1 MLQIASQN
9 FPKRE
14 QEESALANGA
24 VSPFGAE
31 SKGSA
36 CFRSIR
42 ITHRHSGLL
51 EQQFT
56 KGAIRL
62 FVVPD
67 QPTLTT
73 ERLTLRPFQ
82 LDDAWDVERLAGM
95 REIADTTL
103 NIPHPY
109 PVGAATAW
117 IESHPPAW
125 TDGTNATFAI
135 VETKTGKLAG
145 AISLMIKREHR
156 RAELGYWIA
165 RDRWNNGYATEASQ
179 RLLDFG
185 FEFLGMHRI
194 EARHFVRNPASGQVM
209 QKLGMKQ
216 EGVER
221 DWAIKWDRFETLAV
235 YSILE
240 PEWRARQVPTELNG
254 V

>member
-1 MLQIASQN
+1 MARVTVEDCIDKVENRFDLVLLASHRARMISSGSQITIERDN
-9 FPKRE
+9 DKNPVV
-14 QEESALANGA
+14 AL
-24 VSPFGAE
+24 
-31 SKGSA
+31 
-36 CFRSIR
+36 
-42 ITHRHSGLL
+42 
-51 EQQFT
+51 
-56 KGAIRL
+56 
-62 FVVPD
+62 
-67 QPTLTT
+67 
-73 ERLTLRPFQ
+73 
-82 LDDAWDVERLAGM
+82 

-125 TDGTNATFAI
+125 AAGTNATFAI
-135 VETKTGKLAG
+135 VETKTGKLVG

-165 RDRWNNGYATEASQ
+165 RGLWNNGYATESSQ

-185 FEFLGMHRI
+185 FEFLGLHRI

-209 QKLGMKQ
+209 RKLGMQQ

-221 DWAIKWDRFETLAV
+221 DWAIKWDRYETLVV

-240 PEWRARQVPTELNG
+240 PEWRARR
-254 V
+254 